1 MRGSSSSVSAHCDQI
16 RMETKFLMK
25 YQWIESLVLTNES
38 VNKSNLNSTKYLQT
52 DFMSFFVILLSSKL
66 LIVEKSNVNC
76 LNIQLFNVLF
86 YEKILWLDANTVLM
100 YLNVYKTELN

>member
-25 YQWIESLVLTNES
+25 YQWIESLVLINAS